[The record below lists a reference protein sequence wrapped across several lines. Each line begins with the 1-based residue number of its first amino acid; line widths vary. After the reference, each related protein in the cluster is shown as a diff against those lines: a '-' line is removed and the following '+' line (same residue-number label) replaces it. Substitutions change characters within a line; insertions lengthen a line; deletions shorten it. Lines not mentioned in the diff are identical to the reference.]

1 MTTAPPPTDPPA
13 GYPVVLTLSGRRC
26 LVVGGGP
33 VAARRARGLL
43 EAGAMVTVV
52 APDVVPA
59 LERLADGGPLE
70 VVRRPYRSG
79 EAARYH
85 LVLTATG
92 VPEVDRSV
100 VADAESAGVLV
111 NTAGGDAPGTV
122 QLPAVH
128 REGPVTVA
136 VSTGGHQPGPGP
148 VAGRP
153 SGRLPPRRRGHHRRA
168 ARRGPRR
175 PCWLPDASTGSVDW
189 QAVLTE
195 SVVPLVEAGRIDE
208 ARAVL
213 RARVTRPPTTG
224 PVLSSVPVV
233 WAHAAR
239 SLCSSSTRSISPTW
253 PSGSGRGRSAKGP
266 SSCCASS
273 APWPSSR
280 NPTSPRPRP
289 WPLPPGRATGP

>member
-13 GYPVVLTLSGRRC
+13 GYPVVLTVSGRRC

-43 EAGAMVTVV
+43 EAGATVTVV

-59 LERLADGGPLE
+59 IERLADGGTLE
-70 VVRRPYRSG
+70 VARRPYRSG

-111 NTAGGDAPGTV
+111 NTASGDAPGTV

-136 VSTGGHQPGPGP
+136 VSTAGTSPALSRWLADRVAASLPAN
-148 VAGRP
+148 VVTIAELLDEARSTLMAAGR
-153 SGRLPPRRRGHHRRA
+153 A
-168 ARRGPRR
+168 
-175 PCWLPDASTGSVDW
+175 TGSVDW

-213 RARVTRPPTTG
+213 RAV
-224 PVLSSVPVV
+224 
-233 WAHAAR
+233 
-239 SLCSSSTRSISPTW
+239 
-253 PSGSGRGRSAKGP
+253 
-266 SSCCASS
+266 
-273 APWPSSR
+273 
-280 NPTSPRPRP
+280 
-289 WPLPPGRATGP
+289 

>member
-1 MTTAPPPTDPPA
+1 MTTAPPPTDPSR
-13 GYPVVLTLSGRRC
+13 GYPVVLTVSGRRC

-59 LERLADGGPLE
+59 IDLLAGGGSLE

-79 EAARYH
+79 EVAGYH

-100 VADAESAGVLV
+100 VADAGSAGVLV

-128 REGPVTVA
+128 REGPITVA
-136 VSTGGHQPGPGP
+136 VSTGGASP
-148 VAGRP
+148 ALARWLAD
-153 SGRLPPRRRGHHRRA
+153 RLA
-168 ARRGPRR
+168 AS
-175 PCWLPDASTGSVDW
+175 LPDNVATIAELLDEARSALVATGRSTASVDW
-189 QAVLTE
+189 QAVLTD

-213 RARVTRPPTTG
+213 RAV
-224 PVLSSVPVV
+224 
-233 WAHAAR
+233 
-239 SLCSSSTRSISPTW
+239 
-253 PSGSGRGRSAKGP
+253 
-266 SSCCASS
+266 
-273 APWPSSR
+273 
-280 NPTSPRPRP
+280 
-289 WPLPPGRATGP
+289 

>member
-1 MTTAPPPTDPPA
+1 MTTAPPPTDPPP
-13 GYPVVLTLSGRRC
+13 GYPVVLTVSGRRC

-43 EAGAMVTVV
+43 EAGATVTLV
-52 APDVVPA
+52 APEVVPA
-59 LERLADGGPLE
+59 IELLAHRGTLE

-100 VADAESAGVLV
+100 VDDAESAGVLV
-111 NTAGGDAPGTV
+111 NTAAGDAPGTV

-136 VSTGGHQPGPGP
+136 VSTAGASPALARWLVDRLATSLPAN
-148 VAGRP
+148 VATVAELLDEARSALMAAGR
-153 SGRLPPRRRGHHRRA
+153 A
-168 ARRGPRR
+168 
-175 PCWLPDASTGSVDW
+175 TGSVDW
-189 QAVLTE
+189 QAVLSE

-213 RARVTRPPTTG
+213 RAV
-224 PVLSSVPVV
+224 
-233 WAHAAR
+233 
-239 SLCSSSTRSISPTW
+239 
-253 PSGSGRGRSAKGP
+253 
-266 SSCCASS
+266 
-273 APWPSSR
+273 
-280 NPTSPRPRP
+280 
-289 WPLPPGRATGP
+289 